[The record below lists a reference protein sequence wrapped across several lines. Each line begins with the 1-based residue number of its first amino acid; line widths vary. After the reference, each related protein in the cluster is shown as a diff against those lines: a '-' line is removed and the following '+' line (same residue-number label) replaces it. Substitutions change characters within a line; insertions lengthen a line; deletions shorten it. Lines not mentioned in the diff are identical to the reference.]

1 MVAVEVADDLAGPDG
16 TARGRGVHAGRG
28 DRGVDLSV
36 PARDRRARPARGVA
50 RVGLQIDGALDVV
63 ALRNGASHRG
73 EQVRVGRAL
82 AELPQLTE
90 TFSAGRLSYSKV
102 RALVRV
108 ATPATEGELVDL
120 ATMTTAA
127 QLERIVTAY
136 VGSTRDAVTSQ
147 LARRGLTVRHEDDGS
162 VTIVARL
169 PCEAAELVLTA
180 LDTAV
185 SAVPEDAVAPN
196 TDDALAARGA
206 PMPSS

>member
-1 MVAVEVADDLAGPDG
+1 MVAVEVADDLAGPTERLEAEACTLAAAIAASTCRFLLVIAELDRREAWRAWG
-16 TARGRGVHAGRG
+16 CKSMAHWMSWRCATALPTAR
-28 DRGVDLSV
+28 
-36 PARDRRARPARGVA
+36 
-50 RVGLQIDGALDVV
+50 
-63 ALRNGASHRG
+63 

-90 TFSAGRLSYSKV
+90 TFGAGRLSYSKV

-147 LARRGLTVRHEDDGS
+147 LARRGLTVRHEEDGS

-169 PCEAAELVLTA
+169 PRKQPSWCSPRSTRR
-180 LDTAV
+180 
-185 SAVPEDAVAPN
+185 SARYRRMPLPR
-196 TDDALAARGA
+196 TPTMRSRRGA